1 MIRRPPRS
9 TLFPYTTLFRSLFTS
24 FVSPRGVKRSVH
36 GGAQVRVP
44 LAEEPVH
51 ATEQWQDLICFRDF
65 GYTAKRPH
73 PRTPPTSCVAARG
86 RIDVPTR
93 GFSVRRREPHSDLSS
108 PCTVSGLSPGCPPPW
123 CLRGWPPLR
132 TLHPAVQP

>member
-65 GYTAKRPH
+65 GYTAKRD
-73 PRTPPTSCVAARG
+73 RKS
-86 RIDVPTR
+86 TR
-93 GFSVRRREPHSDLSS
+93 LNSSHSQISYA
-108 PCTVSGLSPGCPPPW
+108 VF
-123 CLRGWPPLR
+123 CLKKKNSLTIFPY
-132 TLHPAVQP
+132 